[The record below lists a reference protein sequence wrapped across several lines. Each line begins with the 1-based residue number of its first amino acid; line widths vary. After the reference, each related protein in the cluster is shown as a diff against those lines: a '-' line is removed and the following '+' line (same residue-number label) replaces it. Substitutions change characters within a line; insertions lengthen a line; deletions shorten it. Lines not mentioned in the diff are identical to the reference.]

1 MTTGLDVA
9 VLRTGA
15 VLTPVLL
22 TAALWLAGAGPRCRG
37 AAALATL
44 WNLVGLLVV
53 NALAVAA
60 GAWTFGTTGA
70 MWAGV
75 PVDVVFGWALLWGAV
90 PILLTPWLH
99 PALCAAILVVFDA
112 LVMGSLAPLVH
123 LAPSWWLGEIS
134 AVALC
139 LVPGVLLGVLTD
151 RGVWLRAR
159 VVMQV
164 VLFAAIA
171 GFLLPTIAFA
181 ATGRSWAAVRADFGG
196 PVDLVLVQLAA
207 LPAVVALAAVAA
219 FARAGGTPYPW
230 DPPPRLVTDTFSFD
244 AYAAI
249 FTNPETMRFF
259 LNSYIVAGSV
269 TVLGQDLMTLSTTAR
284 SQVERRFG
292 VLFQRGALF
301 CGVPGAGAVE
311 RQHLQ
316 TLQYRLQVAQATG
329 SGCRW
334 QPLEAVAQ
342 LVFDDGRDAD
352 LIRRQ
357 RLQTGHHRRITAQ
370 VIADGVGIEDQHGLA
385 SRPDARYVG
394 RQAFGAIAFAQR
406 EIRDAAGGAE
416 EGFWPLLVGVVA
428 DQFGHPAAFGQAAGL
443 RRRVHQRLCGVIQ
456 VQGDLRHGGLRQV
469 AYKLKYM
476 CPGRDVQPGGWPMRR
491 LASRPGPAC
500 GERIGARGAPAW
512 GACPAR

>member
-99 PALCAAILVVFDA
+99 PALCATILVVFDA

-151 RGVWLRAR
+151 RGVWLRVR

-171 GFLLPTIAFA
+171 GFLLPAIAFA

-230 DPPPRLVTDTFSFD
+230 DPPPRLVTDGPY
-244 AYAAI
+244 AYMANPMQLCGVAILALAAVI
-249 FTNPETMRFF
+249 LRSPE
-259 LNSYIVAGSV
+259 IAGI
-269 TVLGQDLMTLSTTAR
+269 TVLA
-284 SQVERRFG
+284 
-292 VLFQRGALF
+292 A
-301 CGVPGAGAVE
+301 
-311 RQHLQ
+311 
-316 TLQYRLQVAQATG
+316 
-329 SGCRW
+329 
-334 QPLEAVAQ
+334 
-342 LVFDDGRDAD
+342 
-352 LIRRQ
+352 
-357 RLQTGHHRRITAQ
+357 
-370 VIADGVGIEDQHGLA
+370 
-385 SRPDARYVG
+385 
-394 RQAFGAIAFAQR
+394 AFGAGLAAWSEHGDLAERFGDGRSRLPLDSAAARSAPVHSVEPRRTDRFGDDWHGYRATVRDWLPRWTPSPRR
-406 EIRDAAGGAE
+406 EPARLYVAGGCDPCSRLGSWLAARRPVALQIQDAATHHPPLRRLRYVSAGGT
-416 EGFWPLLVGVVA
+416 VA
-428 DQFGHPAAFGQAAGL
+428 DGTRALGAALEHLNLGWAVAGWLLRTPGVGWFVQLVADAVGAGPRAA
-443 RRRVHQRLCGVIQ
+443 
-456 VQGDLRHGGLRQV
+456 
-469 AYKLKYM
+469 
-476 CPGRDVQPGGWPMRR
+476 
-491 LASRPGPAC
+491 S
-500 GERIGARGAPAW
+500 
-512 GACPAR
+512 

>member
-1 MTTGLDVA
+1 VTTGLDIA

-37 AAALATL
+37 AAVLATL

-123 LAPSWWLGEIS
+123 LAPSWWLGEIA

-207 LPAVVALAAVAA
+207 LPAVVAVAAVAA

-230 DPPPRLVTDTFSFD
+230 DPPPRLVTGGPY
-244 AYAAI
+244 AYVA
-249 FTNPETMRFF
+249 NPMQ
-259 LNSYIVAGSV
+259 L
-269 TVLGQDLMTLSTTAR
+269 
-284 SQVERRFG
+284 
-292 VLFQRGALF
+292 
-301 CGVPGAGAVE
+301 CGVAILALAAVILRSPEIAGIAV
-311 RQHLQ
+311 
-316 TLQYRLQVAQATG
+316 
-329 SGCRW
+329 
-334 QPLEAVAQ
+334 
-342 LVFDDGRDAD
+342 
-352 LIRRQ
+352 
-357 RLQTGHHRRITAQ
+357 
-370 VIADGVGIEDQHGLA
+370 LA
-385 SRPDARYVG
+385 A
-394 RQAFGAIAFAQR
+394 AFGAGLAAWSEHGDLADRFGDDWRRYRASVRDWLPRWSPSPRR
-406 EIRDAAGGAE
+406 EPARLYVAGGCEPCSRLGSWLAARRPVALQIQDAASHHPPLRRLRYVAAGGT
-416 EGFWPLLVGVVA
+416 VA
-428 DQFGHPAAFGQAAGL
+428 DGTRALGAALEHLNLGWAVAGWLLRTPGVGWFVQLVADAVGAGPRAA
-443 RRRVHQRLCGVIQ
+443 
-456 VQGDLRHGGLRQV
+456 
-469 AYKLKYM
+469 
-476 CPGRDVQPGGWPMRR
+476 
-491 LASRPGPAC
+491 S
-500 GERIGARGAPAW
+500 
-512 GACPAR
+512 